1 MEDVVEES
9 GSLVDGVDGGVAA
22 GGASGVAAGV
32 EGSEAPGV
40 AAGGTVDGAG
50 NISEDGTGSGAS
62 GVATG
67 VTAGVAVG
75 GSESLSADGTV
86 DGAGSVSEDSAGDS
100 ALSVAGDVAGDSAL
114 GVSGS
119 VAAGGSGRRNT
130 ILGYIAGI
138 VTGVTYGLNPLFAKP
153 LLEMGVSIDTM
164 LSFRY
169 LLAVLI
175 LGVWL
180 VARKESLR
188 VNAAQTVRL
197 VILGILF
204 ALSSATLFFS
214 YNYIPAGLATT
225 IVFLYP
231 VLVALI
237 MVFLKVYPTWQVWL
251 SIILTFAGVIILS
264 LPSSGVSFNAVGL
277 LLAGASALVYA
288 MYLIIVNRS
297 RRLRT
302 VSNHV
307 LTFYALLFGSLL
319 FLGHG
324 LSSGGDLLAGVHGW
338 LCWLCLFGLAIFP
351 TLMSLLCLAA
361 STRLIGATKT
371 SVLGVAEPVTAIAVG
386 CIFFN
391 ESLTLNVIVGV
402 TITLFAVTFMAL
414 TDRKR

>member
-1 MEDVVEES
+1 MEELEGES
-9 GSLVDGVDGGVAA
+9 GSLVDSVDGG
-22 GGASGVAAGV
+22 GASGV

-50 NISEDGTGSGAS
+50 SISEDGT
-62 GVATG
+62 
-67 VTAGVAVG
+67 
-75 GSESLSADGTV
+75 
-86 DGAGSVSEDSAGDS
+86 GDS
-100 ALSVAGDVAGDSAL
+100 ALSVAGGGASGVAGGVAGDVAVGGSESVSA
-114 GVSGS
+114 GGTVDGAGS
-119 VAAGGSGRRNT
+119 GSGRRNT

-175 LGVWL
+175 LGIWL

-188 VNAAQTVRL
+188 INAAQTVRL

-237 MVFLKVYPTWQVWL
+237 MVILKVYPTWQVWL

-307 LTFYALLFGSLL
+307 LTFYALLFGSML

-402 TITLFAVTFMAL
+402 TLTLFAVTFMAL

>member
-9 GSLVDGVDGGVAA
+9 GSLVGGVDGRGSGSVSAGGSLDGAGGVA
-22 GGASGVAAGV
+22 G
-32 EGSEAPGV
+32 
-40 AAGGTVDGAG
+40 GGTVDGSG
-50 NISEDGTGSGAS
+50 SISDVGIGSGA
-62 GVATG
+62 
-67 VTAGVAVG
+67 AG
-75 GSESLSADGTV
+75 
-86 DGAGSVSEDSAGDS
+86 
-100 ALSVAGDVAGDSAL
+100 VAGDSAL
-114 GVSGS
+114 GVSDSVASGVAGG
-119 VAAGGSGRRNT
+119 VAAGVSGRRNT

-153 LLEMGVSIDTM
+153 LLEMGVSVDTM

-175 LGVWL
+175 LGIWL

-188 VNAAQTVRL
+188 INAAQTVRL

-237 MVFLKVYPTWQVWL
+237 MVILKVYPTWQVWL

-307 LTFYALLFGSLL
+307 LTFYALLFGSML

>member
-1 MEDVVEES
+1 MEELEGES
-9 GSLVDGVDGGVAA
+9 GSLVGGVDGRGVSDGAGSISEDGTGDSA
-22 GGASGVAAGV
+22 LSVAGGGASGVAG
-32 EGSEAPGV
+32 GV
-40 AAGGTVDGAG
+40 AGD
-50 NISEDGTGSGAS
+50 
-62 GVATG
+62 
-67 VTAGVAVG
+67 VAVG
-75 GSESLSADGTV
+75 GSESVSADGTV
-86 DGAGSVSEDSAGDS
+86 DGAGS
-100 ALSVAGDVAGDSAL
+100 
-114 GVSGS
+114 
-119 VAAGGSGRRNT
+119 GSGRRNT

-180 VARKESLR
+180 
-188 VNAAQTVRL
+188 RL

-307 LTFYALLFGSLL
+307 LTFYALLFGSML

-402 TITLFAVTFMAL
+402 TLTLFAVTFMAL

>member
-1 MEDVVEES
+1 MEELEGES
-9 GSLVDGVDGGVAA
+9 GSLVGGVDGRGVSDGAGSISEDGTGDSA
-22 GGASGVAAGV
+22 LSVAGGGASGVAG
-32 EGSEAPGV
+32 GV
-40 AAGGTVDGAG
+40 AGD
-50 NISEDGTGSGAS
+50 
-62 GVATG
+62 
-67 VTAGVAVG
+67 VAVG
-75 GSESLSADGTV
+75 GSESVSADGTV
-86 DGAGSVSEDSAGDS
+86 DGAGSVSTDGTGGGD
-100 ALSVAGDVAGDSAL
+100 L
-114 GVSGS
+114 G

-175 LGVWL
+175 LGIWL

-188 VNAAQTVRL
+188 INAAQTVRL

-307 LTFYALLFGSLL
+307 LTFYALLFGSML

>member
-1 MEDVVEES
+1 MEELEGES
-9 GSLVDGVDGGVAA
+9 GSLVDGVDGRGVSDGAGSISEDGTGDSA
-22 GGASGVAAGV
+22 LSVAGGGASGVAAGV
-32 EGSEAPGV
+32 
-40 AAGGTVDGAG
+40 AGD
-50 NISEDGTGSGAS
+50 
-62 GVATG
+62 
-67 VTAGVAVG
+67 VAVG
-75 GSESLSADGTV
+75 GSESVSADGTV
-86 DGAGSVSEDSAGDS
+86 DGAGSVSTDGTGGGD
-100 ALSVAGDVAGDSAL
+100 L
-114 GVSGS
+114 G

-175 LGVWL
+175 LGIWL

-188 VNAAQTVRL
+188 INAAQTVRL

-237 MVFLKVYPTWQVWL
+237 MVILKVYPTWQVWL

-307 LTFYALLFGSLL
+307 LTFYALLFGSML

-338 LCWLCLFGLAIFP
+338 LCWLCLFGLAVFP

-402 TITLFAVTFMAL
+402 TLTLFAVTFMAL

>member
-1 MEDVVEES
+1 
-9 GSLVDGVDGGVAA
+9 
-22 GGASGVAAGV
+22 
-32 EGSEAPGV
+32 
-40 AAGGTVDGAG
+40 
-50 NISEDGTGSGAS
+50 
-62 GVATG
+62 
-67 VTAGVAVG
+67 
-75 GSESLSADGTV
+75 
-86 DGAGSVSEDSAGDS
+86 
-100 ALSVAGDVAGDSAL
+100 
-114 GVSGS
+114 
-119 VAAGGSGRRNT
+119 
-130 ILGYIAGI
+130 
-138 VTGVTYGLNPLFAKP
+138 
-153 LLEMGVSIDTM
+153 MGVSIDTM

-175 LGVWL
+175 LGIWL

-188 VNAAQTVRL
+188 INAAQTVRL

-237 MVFLKVYPTWQVWL
+237 MVILKVYPTWQVWL

-307 LTFYALLFGSLL
+307 LTFYALLFGSML

-391 ESLTLNVIVGV
+391 ESLTLNVITGV
-402 TITLFAVTFMAL
+402 AITLFAVTFMAL

>member
-1 MEDVVEES
+1 MEEIVEES
-9 GSLVDGVDGGVAA
+9 GSLVDSVDGRGAS
-22 GGASGVAAGV
+22 GGASGVAGGV
-32 EGSEAPGV
+32 EGSEAQGV

-50 NISEDGTGSGAS
+50 SGA
-62 GVATG
+62 
-67 VTAGVAVG
+67 AGVA
-75 GSESLSADGTV
+75 
-86 DGAGSVSEDSAGDS
+86 AGV
-100 ALSVAGDVAGDSAL
+100 
-114 GVSGS
+114 
-119 VAAGGSGRRNT
+119 SGRRNT

-153 LLEMGVSIDTM
+153 LLEMGVSVDTM

-237 MVFLKVYPTWQVWL
+237 MVILKVYPTWQVWL

-338 LCWLCLFGLAIFP
+338 FCWLCLIGLAIFP

>member
-1 MEDVVEES
+1 MEELVEES
-9 GSLVDGVDGGVAA
+9 GSLVDSVDGRGAS
-22 GGASGVAAGV
+22 GGASGVAGGV
-32 EGSEAPGV
+32 EGSEAQGV

-50 NISEDGTGSGAS
+50 SGA
-62 GVATG
+62 
-67 VTAGVAVG
+67 AGV
-75 GSESLSADGTV
+75 E
-86 DGAGSVSEDSAGDS
+86 AGV
-100 ALSVAGDVAGDSAL
+100 
-114 GVSGS
+114 
-119 VAAGGSGRRNT
+119 SGRRNT

-307 LTFYALLFGSLL
+307 LTFYALLFGSML

-391 ESLTLNVIVGV
+391 ESLTLNVITGV
-402 TITLFAVTFMAL
+402 AITLFAVTFMAL

>member
-1 MEDVVEES
+1 MEELEGES
-9 GSLVDGVDGGVAA
+9 GSLVDGVDGRGVSDGAGSISEDGTGDSA
-22 GGASGVAAGV
+22 LSVAGGGASGVAG
-32 EGSEAPGV
+32 GV
-40 AAGGTVDGAG
+40 AGD
-50 NISEDGTGSGAS
+50 
-62 GVATG
+62 
-67 VTAGVAVG
+67 VAVG
-75 GSESLSADGTV
+75 GSESVSADGTV
-86 DGAGSVSEDSAGDS
+86 DGAGSVSTDGTGGGD
-100 ALSVAGDVAGDSAL
+100 L
-114 GVSGS
+114 G

-175 LGVWL
+175 LGIWL

-188 VNAAQTVRL
+188 INAAQTVRL

-237 MVFLKVYPTWQVWL
+237 MVILKVYPTWQVWL

-307 LTFYALLFGSLL
+307 LTFYALLFGSML

-338 LCWLCLFGLAIFP
+338 LCWLCLFGLAVFP

>member
-1 MEDVVEES
+1 MEELEGES
-9 GSLVDGVDGGVAA
+9 GSLVGGVDGG
-22 GGASGVAAGV
+22 GASGV

-50 NISEDGTGSGAS
+50 SGSEDGTGDSALSVDGGGAS
-62 GVATG
+62 GVAGG
-67 VTAGVAVG
+67 VAGDVAVG
-75 GSESLSADGTV
+75 GSESVSADGTV
-86 DGAGSVSEDSAGDS
+86 DGAGS
-100 ALSVAGDVAGDSAL
+100 
-114 GVSGS
+114 
-119 VAAGGSGRRNT
+119 GSGRRNT

-153 LLEMGVSIDTM
+153 LLEMGISIDTM

-175 LGVWL
+175 LGIWL

-188 VNAAQTVRL
+188 INAAQTVRL

-237 MVFLKVYPTWQVWL
+237 MVILKVYPTWQVWL

-391 ESLTLNVIVGV
+391 ESLTLNVITGV
-402 TITLFAVTFMAL
+402 AITLFAVTFMAL

>member
-1 MEDVVEES
+1 MEELVEES
-9 GSLVDGVDGGVAA
+9 GSLVDSVDGRGAS
-22 GGASGVAAGV
+22 GGASGVAGGV
-32 EGSEAPGV
+32 EGSEAQGV

-50 NISEDGTGSGAS
+50 SGA
-62 GVATG
+62 
-67 VTAGVAVG
+67 AGV
-75 GSESLSADGTV
+75 E
-86 DGAGSVSEDSAGDS
+86 AGV
-100 ALSVAGDVAGDSAL
+100 
-114 GVSGS
+114 
-119 VAAGGSGRRNT
+119 SGRRNT

-169 LLAVLI
+169 LMAVLI
-175 LGVWL
+175 LGIWL

-188 VNAAQTVRL
+188 INAAQTVRL

-237 MVFLKVYPTWQVWL
+237 MVILKVYPTWQVWL

-338 LCWLCLFGLAIFP
+338 FCWLCLIGLAIFP

-391 ESLTLNVIVGV
+391 ESLTLNVITGV
-402 TITLFAVTFMAL
+402 AITLFAVTFMAL

>member
-1 MEDVVEES
+1 MEELEGES
-9 GSLVDGVDGGVAA
+9 GSLVDGVDGRGVSDGAGSISEDGTGDSA
-22 GGASGVAAGV
+22 LSVAGGGASGVAG
-32 EGSEAPGV
+32 GV
-40 AAGGTVDGAG
+40 AGD
-50 NISEDGTGSGAS
+50 
-62 GVATG
+62 
-67 VTAGVAVG
+67 VAVG
-75 GSESLSADGTV
+75 GSESVSADGTV
-86 DGAGSVSEDSAGDS
+86 DGAGSVSTDGTGGGD
-100 ALSVAGDVAGDSAL
+100 L
-114 GVSGS
+114 G

-175 LGVWL
+175 LGIWL

-188 VNAAQTVRL
+188 INAAQTVRL

-237 MVFLKVYPTWQVWL
+237 MVILKVYPTWQVWL

>member
-1 MEDVVEES
+1 MEELVEES
-9 GSLVDGVDGGVAA
+9 GSLVDSVDGRGAS
-22 GGASGVAAGV
+22 GGASGVAGGV
-32 EGSEAPGV
+32 EGSEAQGV

-50 NISEDGTGSGAS
+50 SGA
-62 GVATG
+62 
-67 VTAGVAVG
+67 AGV
-75 GSESLSADGTV
+75 E
-86 DGAGSVSEDSAGDS
+86 AGV
-100 ALSVAGDVAGDSAL
+100 
-114 GVSGS
+114 
-119 VAAGGSGRRNT
+119 SGRRNT

-307 LTFYALLFGSLL
+307 LTFYALLFDSLL

-391 ESLTLNVIVGV
+391 ESLTLNVITGV
-402 TITLFAVTFMAL
+402 AITLFAVTFMAL

>member
-1 MEDVVEES
+1 MEELVEES
-9 GSLVDGVDGGVAA
+9 GSLVDSVDGRGAS
-22 GGASGVAAGV
+22 GGASGVAGGV
-32 EGSEAPGV
+32 EGSEAQGV

-50 NISEDGTGSGAS
+50 SGA
-62 GVATG
+62 
-67 VTAGVAVG
+67 AGV
-75 GSESLSADGTV
+75 E
-86 DGAGSVSEDSAGDS
+86 AGV
-100 ALSVAGDVAGDSAL
+100 
-114 GVSGS
+114 
-119 VAAGGSGRRNT
+119 SGRRNT

-324 LSSGGDLLAGVHGW
+324 LYSGGDLLAGVHGW
-338 LCWLCLFGLAIFP
+338 FCWLCLIGLAIFP

>member
-1 MEDVVEES
+1 MEELEGES
-9 GSLVDGVDGGVAA
+9 GSLVGGVDG
-22 GGASGVAAGV
+22 GGASGVAGGV
-32 EGSEAPGV
+32 EGSEAPG
-40 AAGGTVDGAG
+40 
-50 NISEDGTGSGAS
+50 
-62 GVATG
+62 
-67 VTAGVAVG
+67 
-75 GSESLSADGTV
+75 GTV

-100 ALSVAGDVAGDSAL
+100 ALSVAGGGASGVAAGVAGDVAVGGSESVSAD
-114 GVSGS
+114 GTVDGAGS
-119 VAAGGSGRRNT
+119 VSGRRNT

-153 LLEMGVSIDTM
+153 LLEMGVSVDTM

-175 LGVWL
+175 LGIWL

-237 MVFLKVYPTWQVWL
+237 MVILKVYPTWQVWL

-307 LTFYALLFGSLL
+307 LTFYALLFGSML

-402 TITLFAVTFMAL
+402 TLTLFAVTFMAL

>member
-1 MEDVVEES
+1 MEELEGES
-9 GSLVDGVDGGVAA
+9 GSLVDGVDGRGV
-22 GGASGVAAGV
+22 S
-32 EGSEAPGV
+32 
-40 AAGGTVDGAG
+40 DGAG
-50 NISEDGTGSGAS
+50 SGIS

-67 VTAGVAVG
+67 VVGDVTGDGAAGVAGG
-75 GSESLSADGTV
+75 GSGCVSADGV
-86 DGAGSVSEDSAGDS
+86 GSG
-100 ALSVAGDVAGDSAL
+100 VAG
-114 GVSGS
+114 
-119 VAAGGSGRRNT
+119 VAAGVSGRRNT

-153 LLEMGVSIDTM
+153 LLEMGVSVDTM

-175 LGVWL
+175 LGIWL

-307 LTFYALLFGSLL
+307 LTFYALLFGSML
-319 FLGHG
+319 FLVHG

-402 TITLFAVTFMAL
+402 TLTLFAVTFMAL

>member
-1 MEDVVEES
+1 MEELVEES
-9 GSLVDGVDGGVAA
+9 GSLVDSVDGRGAS
-22 GGASGVAAGV
+22 GGASGVAGGV
-32 EGSEAPGV
+32 EGSEAQGV

-50 NISEDGTGSGAS
+50 SGA
-62 GVATG
+62 
-67 VTAGVAVG
+67 AGV
-75 GSESLSADGTV
+75 E
-86 DGAGSVSEDSAGDS
+86 AGV
-100 ALSVAGDVAGDSAL
+100 
-114 GVSGS
+114 
-119 VAAGGSGRRNT
+119 SGRRNT

-204 ALSSATLFFS
+204 ALSSATLFLS

-307 LTFYALLFGSLL
+307 LTFYALLFGSML

-391 ESLTLNVIVGV
+391 ESLTLNVITGV
-402 TITLFAVTFMAL
+402 AITLFAVTFMAL

>member
-1 MEDVVEES
+1 MEELVEES
-9 GSLVDGVDGGVAA
+9 GSLVDSVDGRGAS
-22 GGASGVAAGV
+22 GGASGVAGGV
-32 EGSEAPGV
+32 EGSEAQGV

-50 NISEDGTGSGAS
+50 SGA
-62 GVATG
+62 
-67 VTAGVAVG
+67 AGV
-75 GSESLSADGTV
+75 E
-86 DGAGSVSEDSAGDS
+86 AGV
-100 ALSVAGDVAGDSAL
+100 
-114 GVSGS
+114 
-119 VAAGGSGRRNT
+119 SGRRNT

-371 SVLGVAEPVTAIAVG
+371 SVLGVAEPVTAIAGG

-391 ESLTLNVIVGV
+391 ESLTLNVITGV
-402 TITLFAVTFMAL
+402 AITLFAVTFMAL

>member
-1 MEDVVEES
+1 MEELEGES
-9 GSLVDGVDGGVAA
+9 GSLVGGVDGRGVSDGAGSGAAGVAPGVVGDMA
-22 GGASGVAAGV
+22 GDGAAGWAGGGSGCVTVDGVGSGVAGVAGDGALSVAGGGASGVAGGV

-40 AAGGTVDGAG
+40 AA
-50 NISEDGTGSGAS
+50 
-62 GVATG
+62 
-67 VTAGVAVG
+67 
-75 GSESLSADGTV
+75 DGTV
-86 DGAGSVSEDSAGDS
+86 DGAGS
-100 ALSVAGDVAGDSAL
+100 
-114 GVSGS
+114 
-119 VAAGGSGRRNT
+119 GSGRRNT

-175 LGVWL
+175 LGIWL

-307 LTFYALLFGSLL
+307 LTFYALLFGSML